1 MCLYVQGT
9 VKGSVLTPTAGVA
22 IIAKACSATSLNQ
35 LFTWQ
40 PSAQGGKLVNT
51 ASNQAVTLN
60 MPQSF
65 YTRTRKQLAKIKVS
79 VKPAS
84 SVTGLANVWY
94 WTDSTLRS
102 AVSPMFQITSSKLR
116 LSSSSSTAAITMSN
130 NGNQTITSSY
140 MEGTT
145 KPIWFWTATCV

>member
-9 VKGSVLTPTAGVA
+9 FKGMVFTPTADTA
-22 IIAKACSATSLNQ
+22 IIAKACSAISLNQ

-40 PSAQGGKLVNT
+40 PSAQGGKLVHT
-51 ASNQAVTLN
+51 ASNQTVTLN
-60 MPQSF
+60 MAQSF

-84 SVTGLANVWY
+84 AITGLANVWY

-102 AVSPMFQITSSKLR
+102 AVNPMFQITSSKLMLR
-116 LSSSSSTAAITMSN
+116 QSSSTAAISMLN
-130 NGNQTITSSY
+130 NGNKTITSSY
-140 MEGTT
+140 MTGTT